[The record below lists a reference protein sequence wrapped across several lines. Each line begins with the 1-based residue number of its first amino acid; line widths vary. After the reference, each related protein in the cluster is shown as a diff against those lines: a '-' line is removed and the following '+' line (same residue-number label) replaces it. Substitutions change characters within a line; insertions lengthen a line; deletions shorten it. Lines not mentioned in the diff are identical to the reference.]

1 MKNKVNSSCAICKIV
16 AILAIVAANVAFIV
30 GCASFKSEGAGTQ
43 LAAIIQLAYENG
55 GREAVSNRI
64 DELVVDGK
72 LSQDQALRLQKFAD
86 LACDKLI
93 EDLANGEI
101 QIESPKVE
109 STDSFTQEE
118 CENCNDKDET
128 DSVPKG

>member
-16 AILAIVAANVAFIV
+16 AILAILAASVAFIV

-64 DELVVDGK
+64 DELVVEGK
-72 LSQDQALRLQKFAD
+72 LSQDQALRLQKLAD

-109 STDSFTQEE
+109 PTDGSTQEE
-118 CENCNDKDET
+118 CDNCNDKDEA
-128 DSVPKG
+128 DSIPQG

>member
-1 MKNKVNSSCAICKIV
+1 MKNKISSSCAICKIV
-16 AILAIVAANVAFIV
+16 AILAIVAASVAFIV

-64 DELVVDGK
+64 DELVVEGK
-72 LSQDQALRLQKFAD
+72 LSQDQALRLQKLAD

-93 EDLANGEI
+93 EDLAKGEI

-109 STDSFTQEE
+109 STDSSKQEE
-118 CENCNDKDET
+118 CENCSDNDET
-128 DSVPKG
+128 DSVPQG